1 MSLAKK
7 FDPLFSNKMAEL
19 QHCGYVEFYKWELL
33 TWFQRDRITNV
44 IWNEIYDRWADIWE
58 DTSSSAEENQ
68 LLYKDRTGTSGLS
81 FASGSNLSWHL
92 TEVDAW
98 FCFICG

>member
-19 QHCGYVEFYKWELL
+19 QHCGYVEIYKWELL

-44 IWNEIYDRWADIWE
+44 VWNEIHDRWVDIWE
-58 DTSSSAEENQ
+58 DTSSSTEENQ
-68 LLYKDRTGTSGLS
+68 LLYTDTGKSYVIINKS
-81 FASGSNLSWHL
+81 HF
-92 TEVDAW
+92 TELFVQE
-98 FCFICG
+98 